1 MINET
6 DKSKDMLGVSASW
19 APKRISSPIAS
30 RLTAQKEQMLQ
41 DMCEQEK
48 LGFCYRQRGFIRTC
62 GMASHF
68 CFVLPF
74 DTGEQSILCDVLNL
88 TLSKA
93 PTSRIFEEIAGQL
106 VAYES

>member
-19 APKRISSPIAS
+19 APKRISSPIAI

-48 LGFCYRQRGFIRTC
+48 LGFCYRQKRFMRTC
-62 GMASHF
+62 GMATHF

-74 DTGEQSILCDVLNL
+74 DTEEQSILCDVLKFNL
-88 TLSKA
+88 VQSTLIKS
-93 PTSRIFEEIAGQL
+93 I
-106 VAYES
+106 